1 MPDYEVSIDIA
12 VAPETA
18 WAVLR
23 DPSAISRWHPQYVR
37 SHPVRDV
44 RVLERADGTK
54 VQERF
59 ITCDDDE
66 FALVSR
72 VTGGLPVEGHMNVFL
87 VKPLH
92 PGCRVT
98 WWTRAQPDASG
109 IDPGAWIPTE
119 HHAALLAL
127 RTYLEDQ

>member
-1 MPDYEVSIDIA
+1 MPDYEVSVDIA
-12 VAPETA
+12 VPPETA
-18 WAVLR
+18 WVLLR
-23 DPSAISRWHPQYVR
+23 DPSAISLWHPDYVR

-59 ITCDDDE
+59 ISCDDEE

-98 WWTRAQPDASG
+98 WWTRAEPDASG
-109 IDPGAWIPTE
+109 LDPGEWIPAE
-119 HHAALLAL
+119 HHRALLAL
-127 RTYLEDQ
+127 RNYLEDQ

>member
-1 MPDYEVSIDIA
+1 VPDYEVAIDIA
-12 VAPETA
+12 VPPETA
-18 WAVLR
+18 WALLR
-23 DPSAISRWHPQYVR
+23 DPSAISLWHPDYVR

-59 ITCDDDE
+59 ISCDDEE

-98 WWTRAQPDASG
+98 WWTRAEPDASG
-109 IDPGAWIPTE
+109 LDPGEWIPAE
-119 HHAALLAL
+119 HHRALLAL
-127 RTYLEDQ
+127 RDFLEDQ

>member
-1 MPDYEVSIDIA
+1 MGDYEVSVDIA

-23 DPSAISRWHPQYVR
+23 DPSAIVRWHPSYVR

-44 RVLERADGTK
+44 RVLERADGST

-59 ITCDDDE
+59 ISCDDAE

-72 VTGGLPVEGHMNVFL
+72 VTAGLPVDSHINVFL
-87 VKPLH
+87 VRPLH

-98 WWTRAQPDASG
+98 WWTRAEPDASG
-109 IDPGAWIPTE
+109 IDPADWMPGE
-119 HHAALLAL
+119 HRAALAAL
-127 RTYLEDQ
+127 RDYLEDQ

>member
-1 MPDYEVSIDIA
+1 MPDYEVSVDIA
-12 VAPETA
+12 VPPETA
-18 WAVLR
+18 WALLR
-23 DPSAISRWHPQYVR
+23 DPSGISQWHPDYVR

-59 ITCDDDE
+59 ISCDDDE

-98 WWTRAQPDASG
+98 WWTRAEPDASG
-109 IDPGAWIPTE
+109 LDPGTWIPAE
-119 HHAALLAL
+119 HHRALLAL
-127 RTYLEDQ
+127 RDYLEDQ

>member
-1 MPDYEVSIDIA
+1 MPDYEVSVDIA

-23 DPSAISRWHPQYVR
+23 DPSAISAWHPAYVR

-44 RVLERADGTK
+44 RVLERTDGTK
-54 VQERF
+54 VSERF
-59 ITCDDDE
+59 ISCDDAE

-72 VTGGLPVEGHMNVFL
+72 VTAGLPVTDHINVFL
-87 VKPLH
+87 VTPLH

-98 WWTRAQPDASG
+98 WWTRAEPDESG
-109 IDPGAWIPTE
+109 RDPGDWLPAE
-119 HHAALLAL
+119 HRRALIAL
-127 RTYLEDQ
+127 RDHLEDQ

>member
-1 MPDYEVSIDIA
+1 MPDYEVAIDIA
-12 VAPETA
+12 VPPETA
-18 WAVLR
+18 WALLR
-23 DPSAISRWHPQYVR
+23 DPSAISLWHPDYVR

-59 ITCDDDE
+59 ISCDDEE

-72 VTGGLPVEGHMNVFL
+72 VTGGLPVEGHVNVFL

-98 WWTRAQPDASG
+98 WWTRAEPDASG
-109 IDPGAWIPTE
+109 RDPGEWMPAE
-119 HHAALLAL
+119 HHRALLAL
-127 RTYLEDQ
+127 RKYLEDQ